1 MAMGSMLCV
10 QVGLA
15 IAVTLID
22 DIGVEGA
29 AWLRLAW
36 AGILLLL
43 IVRPKRAAF
52 TRSSFAMCVVLG
64 VVTAAITLLFMA
76 ALDRIPLGTASA
88 LEFLGPLGVA
98 VAHGK
103 GRQRFV
109 WPGLAAVGVLLLTQP
124 WAGAVDPIGVM
135 FALGAALCWACYIL
149 LTQRV
154 GDKVAG
160 INGLAVSMP
169 VAALVATVTVGP
181 AVFGRMTPE
190 ILIIGIGLAILLP
203 VVPFALELLALRKLT
218 AAAFGTLMA
227 LEPGFAMIVGLIV
240 LHQVPGPAG
249 VVGICFVVAA
259 GIGAARSG
267 ARTSPVPAE
276 VGSPTLG
283 VMARGIFDSPIV
295 GFVNKLFVGL
305 IDAPVVGPF
314 VRRAM
319 INIRY
324 VGRRSGKTIETP
336 VGYRRSG
343 DKIVINVMSPDNKTW
358 WRNFL
363 GDGGPITLLKLD
375 GQDRTGHAVADR
387 DAQGRVSVTVT
398 L

>member
-15 IAVTLID
+15 SAVTLID
-22 DIGVEGA
+22 EIGVEGA

-88 LEFLGPLGVA
+88 LEFLGPLCVA

-103 GRQRFV
+103 GRQRVV
-109 WPGLAAVGVLLLTQP
+109 WPGLAAIGVVLLTHP
-124 WAGAVDPIGVM
+124 WAGAVDPVGVL
-135 FALGAALCWACYIL
+135 FALGAAVCWATYIL

-154 GDKVAG
+154 GDQVAG

-169 VAALVATVTVGP
+169 VAGLVATVTVGP
-181 AVFGRMTPE
+181 AVFERMTPE
-190 ILIIGIGLAILLP
+190 ILLIGIGLAILLP
-203 VVPFALELLALRKLT
+203 VVPFALELLALRRLT
-218 AAAFGTLMA
+218 TAAFGTLMA

-240 LHQVPGPAG
+240 LHQVPDVGG

-267 ARTSPVPAE
+267 ARTPPPVPAE
-276 VGSPTLG
+276 VGS
-283 VMARGIFDSPIV
+283 
-295 GFVNKLFVGL
+295 
-305 IDAPVVGPF
+305 
-314 VRRAM
+314 
-319 INIRY
+319 
-324 VGRRSGKTIETP
+324 
-336 VGYRRSG
+336 
-343 DKIVINVMSPDNKTW
+343 
-358 WRNFL
+358 
-363 GDGGPITLLKLD
+363 
-375 GQDRTGHAVADR
+375 
-387 DAQGRVSVTVT
+387 
-398 L
+398 